1 MEEKPDVE
9 SLIHNGE
16 SHCSLQSESKIEP
29 DLKPVGES
37 QGVKAQG
44 GLARRAWMMMTGW
57 RKYLNR
63 TDTP

>member
-1 MEEKPDVE
+1 MEEKPDVKPRI
-9 SLIHNGE
+9 LNGE

-29 DLKPVGES
+29 DVKPVGES

-44 GLARRAWMMMTGW
+44 GLAQRAWRMMTGW
-57 RKYLNR
+57 RKYLHR